1 MLGKTVMINTPS
13 YFRAVFRAVSIFMP
27 KSALEKAAPP
37 PPLPFGCRVMG
48 QLRGWDLGFGPP
60 VGAPGGRARRRGR
73 LNE

>member
-37 PPLPFGCRVMG
+37 PPPFPSG
-48 QLRGWDLGFGPP
+48 
-60 VGAPGGRARRRGR
+60 VGSWV
-73 LNE
+73 N